1 MGFKLLTAAL
11 ILMLGLGCA
20 GDPKQ
25 LQMRDT
31 TGSTPESEKATKTVE
46 LPKGTLFG
54 GASTE
59 QAGTLAQLFVDSHNM
74 AMQQFGKIIQT
85 QEALKETEKSILEG
99 QEFLKTS
106 TKGLEES
113 NQKIL
118 DQGQKNLETAQKT
131 LQLLEQISQ
140 KQGTWELTLFFNV
153 GDTKFTE
160 KSLEYE
166 RLVRFVDF
174 LARES
179 KGRKVLFVS
188 IGSSSAFGKKSW
200 NLKLAQMRA
209 EYPKAIIDKY
219 LVNIP
224 HEFFRVYGTGDMYS
238 PKGISKK
245 ERDRYQHTR
254 LIALFEGSPVPA
266 LPEEPLKK

>member
-1 MGFKLLTAAL
+1 MTYRLLTGVL
-11 ILMLGLGCA
+11 ILMVVIGCA

-25 LQMRDT
+25 FQMRDM
-31 TGSTPESEKATKTVE
+31 TGKSPDSEKATKTVE

-74 AMQQFGKIIQT
+74 AMQQFGRIIQT
-85 QEALKETEKSILEG
+85 QETLKETQKSIQEG
-99 QEFLKTS
+99 QEFLKKS

-131 LQLLEQISQ
+131 LQLLEQLSQ
-140 KQGTWELTLFFNV
+140 KQGTGELTLFFNT
-153 GDTKFTE
+153 GETTFHK

-188 IGSSSAFGKKSW
+188 IGSSSAVGKKSW
-200 NLKLAQMRA
+200 NLKLARIRA
-209 EYPKAIIDKY
+209 EYPQGIIEKY

-224 HEFFRVYGTGDMYS
+224 HEFFKVYGTGDLYS
-238 PKGISKK
+238 PKGIPKK
-245 ERDRYQHTR
+245 ERERYQHTR
-254 LIALFEGSPVPA
+254 LIALFDSSQVPA
-266 LPEEPLKK
+266 LPEESLKK

>member
-1 MGFKLLTAAL
+1 
-11 ILMLGLGCA
+11 
-20 GDPKQ
+20 
-25 LQMRDT
+25 
-31 TGSTPESEKATKTVE
+31 
-46 LPKGTLFG
+46 
-54 GASTE
+54 
-59 QAGTLAQLFVDSHNM
+59 M
-74 AMQQFGKIIQT
+74 AMHQFGKVLQN
-85 QEALKETEKSILEG
+85 QESLKETQQSL
-99 QEFLKTS
+99 QETFK
-106 TKGLEES
+106 KAAQGMEES

-131 LQLLEQISQ
+131 LQLLEQLSQ
-140 KQGTWELTLFFNV
+140 KQGTGELTLFFQA
-153 GDTKFTE
+153 GETKLSE

-179 KGRKVLFVS
+179 KGRKILFVS
-188 IGSSSAFGKKSW
+188 IGSSSAVGKKTW

-219 LVNIP
+219 LINVP

-245 ERDRYQHTR
+245 ERERYQHTR
-254 LIALFEGSPVPA
+254 LIALFDESQTPA
-266 LPEEPLKK
+266 LPEAPPKK